1 MAYILLIVYFGM
13 LRLWIPLPQVAAV
26 PFSQLKGG
34 GLLTAAGPLRPN
46 TAALGTAGLLIG
58 RAAAREFESNSFPDY
73 IAPVGKF
80 MKIEFLDPFDF

>member
-46 TAALGTAGLLIG
+46 TAAGLLIG
-58 RAAAREFESNSFPDY
+58 RAAREFESNSFPDY
-73 IAPVGKF
+73 IPPVGKF
-80 MKIEFLDPFDF
+80 MKIEFLDPFDS

>member
-1 MAYILLIVYFGM
+1 MVGFLDKPL
-13 LRLWIPLPQVAAV
+13 LPQVAAV

-58 RAAAREFESNSFPDY
+58 RAAASNPFPNDRS
-73 IAPVGKF
+73 VGTF
-80 MKIEFLDPFDF
+80 MKIELLDPVDS